1 MAGVLALGL
10 LGCKSKPSGDGCEI
24 ANQKLM
30 DMGTRATGKAVPPGA
45 LDEAIKLCHER
56 VKVSETEAKDIAC
69 VVAAKDDQA
78 IGDCMNRALYD
89 SNTAPDGDPEPSG
102 TSEPGIQLKKLGAAL
117 KVEYATDTAYPGII
131 IPLTPA
137 TACCTQPGKRC
148 APDPAAW
155 QLPGWTLLEFAIT
168 EPSDFQYSLES
179 TATGFKATAVGDPG
193 CTGTPRTWVL
203 EGSVAGKPPL
213 DHPQLRWHVP
223 AAH

>member
-1 MAGVLALGL
+1 MSFALALGL
-10 LGCKSKPSGDGCEI
+10 LGCKSKPSGDDCEI
-24 ANQKLM
+24 ANKKLM
-30 DMGTRATGKAVPPGA
+30 DMGIRATHKTVPAGA

-78 IGDCMNRALYD
+78 IGDCMNNAMYD
-89 SNTAPDGDPEPSG
+89 SNTAPEGDPEPS
-102 TSEPGIQLKKLGAAL
+102 TSSEPGLQLKKLGAAL
-117 KVEYATDTAYPGII
+117 KVEYTTSSAYPGISA
-131 IPLTPA
+131 PLTPA
-137 TACCTQPGKRC
+137 AACCTLPGKRC
-148 APDPAAW
+148 APDPVAW
-155 QLPGWTLLEFAIT
+155 QAPAWSLLEFAVT
-168 EPSDFQYSLES
+168 EPSDFQYGLES

-223 AAH
+223 AAN